1 MPHFTTL
8 PADFSLPLALCALL
22 AGIVRGFS
30 GFGLSAVLVASG
42 SFFIAPKSLIPAAQ
56 FLEIIASIALLK
68 SVWKDVNWRWLKA
81 MAAGYAISIPIGV
94 AALSYAPQTWLRV
107 AGCVVILIASLCL
120 LMNLRLPLRDGLG
133 LRFGTGLLA
142 GFLAG
147 ASSIGGMVASVMLF
161 AAELPAKSL
170 RATLVVLFF
179 LSALYS
185 LSWGVW
191 HGVANTQTFTL
202 GGTLAIPLLIGI
214 AIGTR
219 GFSIVTPEKFKRYVL
234 MILAVLAV
242 AGIVSVALSSR

>member
-1 MPHFTTL
+1 MPTIL
-8 PADFSLPLALCALL
+8 PALAELSFPLALCALL

-56 FLEIIASIALLK
+56 FLEIVGSLSLLK

-81 MAAGYAISIPIGV
+81 MAAGYVISIPIGV
-94 AALSYAPQTWLRV
+94 AALAYAPQAILRLG
-107 AGCVVILIASLCL
+107 ACLVILVASLCL
-120 LMNLRLPLRDGLG
+120 LANVRLPLRDGLG
-133 LRFGTGLLA
+133 FRFGTGLMA

-147 ASSIGGMVASVMLF
+147 SSSVGGMMASVVLF

-179 LSALYS
+179 LSGIYS
-185 LSWGVW
+185 LSWGLW
-191 HGVANTQTFTL
+191 HGVANAQTFSL
-202 GGTLAIPLLIGI
+202 GALLAIPMLIGI

-219 GFSIVTPEKFKRYVL
+219 GFSIVSPEQFKRYVL

-242 AGIVSVALSSR
+242 AGIVSVAFA

>member
-1 MPHFTTL
+1 MPTL
-8 PADFSLPLALCALL
+8 SLPPTELFLPLALCALL

-56 FLEIIASIALLK
+56 FLEIVGSLSLLK

-81 MAAGYAISIPIGV
+81 MAAGYFISVPFGV
-94 AALSYAPQTWLRV
+94 AALAYAPQTALRL
-107 AGCVVILIASLCL
+107 AGCIVILIASVCL
-120 LMNLRLPLRDGLG
+120 LANVRLPLRDGFG
-133 LRFGTGLLA
+133 FRFGTGLMA

-147 ASSIGGMVASVMLF
+147 ASSVGGMMASVVLF

-179 LSALYS
+179 FSGIYS
-185 LSWGVW
+185 LSWGLW
-191 HGVANTQTFTL
+191 HGVANAQTL
-202 GGTLAIPLLIGI
+202 SIGALLAVPMLIGI

-219 GFSIVTPEKFKRYVL
+219 GFSIVTPEQFKRYVL
-234 MILAVLAV
+234 MILAVLAIG
-242 AGIVSVALSSR
+242 GIVSVLAFP